1 MRNVVFLI
9 MALIVLSGSQENER
23 GTETGAEGKC
33 KAQTEK

>member
-23 GTETGAEGKC
+23 GTEAGVEGKY

>member
-9 MALIVLSGSQENER
+9 MALIVLSGSQESER